1 LHFKNG
7 FIAVILLVAFLC
19 CSGCGTVKGVVTG
32 LTQGLAEDT
41 KAVAKGIGVAGEAV
55 AKGDQ
60 WFRENL
66 W

>member
-1 LHFKNG
+1 MSFKNG
-7 FIAVILLVAFLC
+7 LIVITLLVAFLS
-19 CSGCGTVKGVVTG
+19 CSGCGTAKGVITG